1 MDDVGADNIDSLIE
15 YFEDELAS
23 IGIEIQSKSEQ
34 LKHIDTEIEEA
45 RVRWEKVKKELDD
58 LEGRRAEGYT
68 TLRRLRAFRDR

>member
-1 MDDVGADNIDSLIE
+1 MHDVGKDNIDSLIE

-34 LKHIDTEIEEA
+34 LKRIGAEIEETRGRWE
-45 RVRWEKVKKELDD
+45 RVRKELED
-58 LEGRRAEGYT
+58 LESRRAEGYA